1 MKAISTIALIS
12 VAVAGV
18 SACASMD
25 DGRADISPEAR
36 TIAADEIPPTH
47 LDFVAAQAKRFFAR
61 PNVPDLKRARYTIA
75 SPSNVEKPR
84 ALRSQRSTG
93 CSRM

>member
-36 TIAADEIPPTH
+36 TITADEAYMARVEAIARRRGIDVTWVNPPVTEET
-47 LDFVAAQAKRFFAR
+47 LVASG
-61 PNVPDLKRARYTIA
+61 D
-75 SPSNVEKPR
+75 
-84 ALRSQRSTG
+84 
-93 CSRM
+93 